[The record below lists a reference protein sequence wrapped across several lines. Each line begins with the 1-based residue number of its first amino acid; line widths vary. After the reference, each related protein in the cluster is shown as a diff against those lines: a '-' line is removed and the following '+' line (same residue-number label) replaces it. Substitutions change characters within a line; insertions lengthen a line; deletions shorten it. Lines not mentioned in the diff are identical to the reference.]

1 MKYKFIFALLMV
13 ALSVGNVNAQN
24 QGEDK
29 RENLQRPPLNDG
41 TQGEPRTP
49 IILPQEIMCTYS
61 SYFLGITLPNEIE
74 YLSVV
79 IEDENGMVLWTGVI
93 THEQTSAM
101 LPGIT
106 GEANISCT
114 TETGVEYS
122 GTLEFE

>member
-1 MKYKFIFALLMV
+1 MRTIIRIATCAFFSLLMC
-13 ALSVGNVNAQN
+13 ATAYAEDGEHKTEPLSQ
-24 QGEDK
+24 DK
-29 RENLQRPPLNDG
+29 PANLEGR
-41 TQGEPRTP
+41 PRTP

-61 SYFLGITLPNEIE
+61 SNFLGFTLPNEIE

-106 GEANISCT
+106 GEAVITCT

>member
-1 MKYKFIFALLMV
+1 MGTIIRIATCAFFSLLMC
-13 ALSVGNVNAQN
+13 ATAYAGDDDRKIEPLSKDPISN
-24 QGEDK
+24 GEG
-29 RENLQRPPLNDG
+29 R
-41 TQGEPRTP
+41 PRTP

-61 SYFLGITLPNEIE
+61 SDFLGITLPNEIE
-74 YLSVV
+74 CLSVV

-101 LPGIT
+101 LPDIT